1 MSSNESDN
9 EYFKDLLN
17 IDIDCLATLSNELTA
32 SIIHPLV
39 SSSADALISN
49 ITALSDEVR
58 LGDEVLSNEFTNLII
73 PPAVSS
79 STDVLLSNIIGESLP
94 DSDISISM
102 QRGKALMSL
111 FKTMF
116 ADFHDAGN
124 SSWCDDDDDDCD
136 EFDHYISND
145 DHFII
150 IIYCFLGNKKH
161 HLMDQR
167 EQILSKFDIT
177 IEMLLE
183 YYYRF

>member
-17 IDIDCLATLSNELTA
+17 IDIDCLATLSNEVTA

-39 SSSADALISN
+39 TSSADALISN
-49 ITALSDEVR
+49 STALSDEVR
-58 LGDEVLSNEFTNLII
+58 LDDEVLSNEFTALII

-94 DSDISISM
+94 DSDISISK

-116 ADFHDAGN
+116 ADFHNAGN
-124 SSWCDDDDDDCD
+124 SSCDAMMMMMITM
-136 EFDHYISND
+136 IS
-145 DHFII
+145 II
-150 IIYCFLGNKKH
+150 ILVMT
-161 HLMDQR
+161 L
-167 EQILSKFDIT
+167 IL
-177 IEMLLE
+177 
-183 YYYRF
+183 